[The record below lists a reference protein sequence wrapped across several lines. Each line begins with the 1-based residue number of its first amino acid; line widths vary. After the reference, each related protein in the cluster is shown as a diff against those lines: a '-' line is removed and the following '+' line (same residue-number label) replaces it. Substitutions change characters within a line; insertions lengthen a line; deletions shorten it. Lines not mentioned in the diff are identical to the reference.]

1 MNCTLDKQMILNGV
15 LLNIMKRKTFQ
26 QNTKLRLSSFITK
39 LTSQNLMPN
48 IVKSN

>member
-1 MNCTLDKQMILNGV
+1 MSYTSAKQVILSGA

-39 LTSQNLMPN
+39 LTNPDPMLS
-48 IVKSN
+48 IARSN